1 MSAANNSLPCAQP
14 FTSDDAARLRE
25 LEELDADGVK
35 LGADEYAELRELLN
49 RENAAFVRA
58 HS

>member
-1 MSAANNSLPCAQP
+1 MTNA
-14 FTSDDAARLRE
+14 FTRDDAARLRE
-25 LEELDADGVK
+25 LESLDADGVQ
-35 LGADEYAELRELLN
+35 LSADEYAELCELMN